1 MNSVAYQAEKGEF
14 IADVVNNRFMAKMEA
29 GAMGAHI
36 GGGPSEVESWN
47 HNSDKIRN
55 LLEMSGVPD
64 DVVVSFEY
72 QVPTGG
78 RIDCMLYGKGM
89 TGVDNVVHIELKQWS
104 NSSVTEMYDSGVFRV
119 DAYTGHHYQAV
130 CHPSQQVANYQMHL
144 LNYVEALKE
153 PNTHLEGL
161 AYCYNYSSTV
171 DPHALY
177 SNHYHIIL
185 QQNRLYSGND
195 VEELAMKLNAL
206 LCKGSGFEIFNRVID
221 SPIRQSKTLIEA
233 AANML
238 KGKAE
243 FTLLDDQI
251 AAAETIYAEVREAQ
265 ARGGKTVIVIKG
277 GPGTGKTVIALDVL
291 AWMANERKRYN
302 MYFTTR
308 SKALRE
314 TLKLKLRNVMTG
326 DGEITDA
333 SDLIASIFHF
343 KPASFKE
350 SEVDLLL
357 VDEAHRVQ
365 RGANYMG
372 DKFEDQTYLS
382 QVMSLIYCAKVC
394 VFFIDD
400 KQAIK
405 TEEIGNSEDICTA
418 AEHYLQEVGNYEGSE
433 FYAKLLKVKAKLQ
446 KALAER
452 GALAVQGEALAMN
465 ASGIRRIAVLDADI
479 ESMQSELRRKECCLH
494 NVESHLTEP
503 VRVIELQE
511 LKSQF
516 RCNGSQ
522 NYLDWLDEVLYLPG
536 AAVTTRFSPR
546 EYNFEVFDSP
556 EALYAKVREMD
567 GTAAGMASV
576 ARLAAG
582 YCWKWSDELA
592 PDGDLRKDVVV
603 GDFAMPWETKAVQA
617 RGEFASRYASSADTW
632 ATEPAGI
639 NQVGCIFSM
648 QGFEIDY
655 IGVILGPDIKYEP
668 PRMGPNGKLA
678 GSVDLAAGVCSAGD
692 CLVGLPGHN
701 VAVPCS
707 DPEIY
712 TRHIRNAYRVL
723 MSRGRRGCFVY
734 ATDPEVR
741 AFLRR
746 CRG

>member
-1 MNSVAYQAEKGEF
+1 MNRVAYQAEKREF

-29 GAMGAHI
+29 GAMAVHI

-55 LLEMSGVPD
+55 LLEMSSVPD

-78 RIDCMLYGKGM
+78 RIDCMLYGKGA

-104 NSSVTEMYDSGVFRV
+104 NSSVTEMYDNGVFRV

-153 PNTHLEGL
+153 PNMHLEGL

-185 QQNRLYSGND
+185 QQNRLYSGNE
-195 VEELAMKLNAL
+195 VAELAVKLNAL
-206 LCKGSGFEIFNRVID
+206 LCKGSGLEIFNRVID

-251 AAAETIYAEVREAQ
+251 AASETIYAEVREAQ

-291 AWMANERKRYN
+291 ARMANEGKRYN

-314 TLKLKLRNVMTG
+314 TLKLKLRNVKTG

-333 SDLIASIFHF
+333 SDLIANIFHF
-343 KPASFKE
+343 KPAWFKE

-365 RGANYMG
+365 RCANYMG

-418 AEHYLQEVGNYEGSE
+418 AEHYLQEVGDYEGSE
-433 FYAKLLKVKAKLQ
+433 FYAKLLKVKVKLQ

-452 GALAVQGEALAMN
+452 GALAVQGA
-465 ASGIRRIAVLDADI
+465 ASAQNVVEVRRIAALDEEI

-536 AAVTTRFSPR
+536 AAVTTRFSPM
-546 EYNFEVFDSP
+546 EYDFEVFDSP

-567 GTAAGMASV
+567 GTAAGTARMASV

-582 YCWKWSDELA
+582 YCWKWADELA

-603 GDFAMPWETKAVQA
+603 GDFAMPWETKDVQA

-639 NQVGCIFSM
+639 NQVGCIFSI

-668 PRMGPNGKLA
+668 PRMGLDGKP
-678 GSVDLAAGVCSAGD
+678 AGD
-692 CLVGLPGHN
+692 CLVGVPGHN